1 MSEIDPHPLKDHTE
15 KGALKRFFFDY
26 RFFWWAFFVVLIDQ
40 VIKLVVK
47 FTMVPYEEIR
57 VFGDFFRINYIE
69 NKGAAFGLTISD
81 LSQKVG
87 LSIDD
92 ETAKLS
98 LTMFSILA
106 VIVIIYLLQTVRN
119 SRTSLPYFLAFIL
132 GGAIGNIIDRVFY
145 GVWFAGINDYE
156 GGLLHGRV
164 VDMFYI
170 NLVHGE
176 FLGMEM
182 NLLPVF
188 NVADAAITVGI
199 VAIIIFQRRF
209 FKANS
214 SDVNATESEVVSA
227 TTIETASTT
236 EKVP

>member
-1 MSEIDPHPLKDHTE
+1 MSELRQNPSEVFSE
-15 KGALKRFFFDY
+15 KGALKRFFFNY

-40 VIKLVVK
+40 VVKIVVK
-47 FTMVPYEEIR
+47 FTMIPYEEIR
-57 VFGDFFRINYIE
+57 IAGDFVRINYIE

-81 LSQKVG
+81 LFQKVG
-87 LSIDD
+87 VSIDD
-92 ETAKLS
+92 ETAKLA
-98 LTMFSILA
+98 LTLFSIFA

-164 VDMFYI
+164 VDMFYV

-176 FLGMEM
+176 VMGLEM

-209 FKANS
+209 FKAS
-214 SDVNATESEVVSA
+214 ATEA
-227 TTIETASTT
+227 ASTEEDT
-236 EKVP
+236 IAAAASEAATAPEQAP

>member
-1 MSEIDPHPLKDHTE
+1 M
-15 KGALKRFFFDY
+15 
-26 RFFWWAFFVVLIDQ
+26 
-40 VIKLVVK
+40 
-47 FTMVPYEEIR
+47 
-57 VFGDFFRINYIE
+57 
-69 NKGAAFGLTISD
+69 
-81 LSQKVG
+81 
-87 LSIDD
+87 
-92 ETAKLS
+92 
-98 LTMFSILA
+98 
-106 VIVIIYLLQTVRN
+106 IVIIYLLQTVRN

-164 VDMFYI
+164 VDMFYV

-176 FLGMEM
+176 VMGLEM

-209 FKANS
+209 FKAS
-214 SDVNATESEVVSA
+214 ATEA
-227 TTIETASTT
+227 ASTEEDT
-236 EKVP
+236 IAAAASEAATAPEQAP